1 MPDPDEKQ
9 LQAHRERQVS
19 VAKILDA
26 TFGPLAECNTGLWDR
41 RAYLM
46 FVGMVYERLAY
57 GEKEIATDELAALA
71 KILAECRRGA
81 GSRESGEGSRDAG
94 EDAAPRS
101 GQLPEQ
107 FASAVRQVYGTN
119 FQGLPEGPI
128 DKPHQPRD
136 TSKVGA

>member
-1 MPDPDEKQ
+1 MPDPVEK
-9 LQAHRERQVS
+9 LQTHRERQVS

-71 KILAECRRGA
+71 KILAECRRAA
-81 GSRESGEGSRDAG
+81 GSREGGERNKDSGE
-94 EDAAPRS
+94 EEAPRS

-119 FQGLPEGPI
+119 FQGLPEGSI
-128 DKPHQPRD
+128 DESNQPRD